1 MRLLLLLLLCLQ
13 SVFSMNLKPIETIKM
28 QGAVI
33 DLENIGDRLYIGT
46 DAGKM
51 SVYDITQNKIVKT
64 ITLEKIH
71 DFMDDLM
78 PPKIYSVDAMGDK
91 ILLLSEGENG
101 VKNLFIEDNGVLKKV
116 LGKKDHLTMSK
127 AKFIDKDHVFIGL
140 LSNEVLLYDLKNKKI
155 IYQEQL
161 SQSKFSDFA
170 LNEDKT
176 KAVIACES
184 GINYLIDTK
193 TGKHIRTLEG
203 ANKDNVFKIAY
214 KNGRVAT
221 AGQDRIGAVYRV
233 KDGSYIEFHAPF
245 LIYSVGL
252 NHDASLVA
260 FAFNDNN
267 DIAIFRTDS
276 SQRVYTLIGQKSTM
290 NTIIFY
296 DKKTMFSSSDDK
308 YIMKWRLK

>member
-1 MRLLLLLLLCLQ
+1 MRLLLILLLCLQ

-33 DLENIGDRLYIGT
+33 DLENIGELLYIGT
-46 DAGKM
+46 DAGEM
-51 SVYDITQNKIVKT
+51 CVYDINQDKIIKT
-64 ITLEKIH
+64 ITLGKIH

-78 PPKIYSVDAMGDK
+78 PPKIYSVDAIADK

-101 VKNLFIEDNGVLKKV
+101 VKNLFIEENGVLKKV
-116 LGKKDHLTMSK
+116 LGKKEHLTMSK

-155 IYQEQL
+155 VYQEQL

-176 KAVIACES
+176 QAVIACES
-184 GINYLIDTK
+184 GINYLINTT
-193 TGKHIRTLEG
+193 TGKQIKTLKG

-214 KNGRVAT
+214 KSGMVAT
-221 AGQDRIGAVYRV
+221 AGQDRIGAVYHV
-233 KDGSYIEFHAPF
+233 QNSDYSEYHAPF

-267 DIAIFRTDS
+267 DIAVFNTDS
-276 SQRVYTLIGQKSTM
+276 SQKVYTLIGQKSTM

-296 DKKTMFSSSDDK
+296 GKDIIFSSSDDK